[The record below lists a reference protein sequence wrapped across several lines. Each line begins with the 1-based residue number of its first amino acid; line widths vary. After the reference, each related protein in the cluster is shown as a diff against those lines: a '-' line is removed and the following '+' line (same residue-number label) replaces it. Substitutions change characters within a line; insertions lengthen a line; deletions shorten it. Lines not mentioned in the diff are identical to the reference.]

1 MLHDRWSKKFDP
13 RVVGTRLDLGG
24 KGFVSHPVNQTG
36 AFRPRNRVCA
46 TILYMHEIFQYFIS
60 FIGSVGA
67 KIVFV
72 TREGEPVALTST
84 LRPAGP
90 SERNYRE
97 FSGNG
102 ERILPEQRVNTHVYV
117 CIIKY
122 CSKTMENKEGFG
134 LEIFSLRRLII
145 PCPGGQFL

>member
-1 MLHDRWSKKFDP
+1 MEKFDFHKEEGVLHDRWSKKFDP

-102 ERILPEQRVNTHVYV
+102 ER
-117 CIIKY
+117 
-122 CSKTMENKEGFG
+122 ENFAGTTE
-134 LEIFSLRRLII
+134 
-145 PCPGGQFL
+145 